1 MNNLIFLLLLGVCLV
16 PLVVLIPVKMK
27 TSFSL
32 ITATI
37 MAISGIVLATNVL
50 LNDQTWTYTL
60 AITPFFGKIML
71 EIDKLSAIFLLI
83 SCIMSVLVAF
93 YAVGYLSK
101 ITDKTALNLH
111 LISFGT
117 TLFGMIAALTLPN
130 MMTFLVA
137 WEIMSVSSFLLI
149 LLGYQVDS
157 YQVDNQKDNENNNE
171 KENILKQAIN
181 YFVQMHVGAVFLL
194 VGALIVHSDTGS
206 FDFSSIKNYSGSS
219 LMLFFV
225 FFVGFGMKAGFLP
238 MQSWLPKTHS
248 VAPFNWSLMS
258 TIMINMGIYGLFR
271 ILLYTPAKKLEIGI
285 FLLII
290 SVMTAIYGIVN
301 AAMQKDL
308 KKLLA
313 FSSSENMGIVGIG
326 MGLGTLGVAL
336 GNNSMA
342 FLGYIGALL
351 HVFNH
356 TLFKSLLFYS
366 AGAVYCQLGTKNI
379 EQLGGVLKKMP
390 YSGSFFLLASMA
402 IAGLPPFNGFI
413 SEFLMYEGFLK
424 GLKDSFVSVEVLL
437 LIGMIGLTLTGGLS
451 IYTFTKAFGLGF
463 LGVPR
468 TEKVKKA
475 KEVGFLMLIPQILVT
490 ILILSVALA
499 PTIYFHIYAD
509 LTHIFVPPTESIEKL
524 EIYALERDAII
535 TFVFLA
541 LIAVIFA
548 IRTFKVRQ
556 NKQSYNAT
564 WGCGYLGSS
573 PKIQYTATSYA
584 NYFVKLAAPIIGYKV
599 KTRAIAPTDIFPTN
613 RHFESEVYDKIEV
626 GIINKIINALKW
638 TLRKVAIIETGKT
651 QHYILY
657 AFMFMLLL
665 FLLTFFNVL

>member
-1 MNNLIFLLLLGVCLV
+1 MDNLILLLLLGVCLV
-16 PLVVLIPVKMK
+16 PFVVLIPTKMK

-32 ITATI
+32 ITTTI
-37 MAISGIVLATNVL
+37 MAISGIMLATNVL
-50 LNDQTWTYTL
+50 ISNQTWIYEFATSPL
-60 AITPFFGKIML
+60 FGKIML
-71 EIDKLSAIFLLI
+71 EIDKLAAIFLLI
-83 SCIMSVLVAF
+83 SCVMSVLAAF
-93 YAVGYLSK
+93 YAIGYLSK
-101 ITDKTALNLH
+101 MQDKSSLNLH
-111 LISFGT
+111 LIVFGT
-117 TLFGMIAALTLPN
+117 TLFGMIAALILPN

-137 WEIMSVSSFLLI
+137 WEVMSVSSFLLI
-149 LLGYQVDS
+149 LLGYHND
-157 YQVDNQKDNENNNE
+157 NNE
-171 KENILKQAIN
+171 QKAEVLKQAVN
-181 YFVQMHVGAVFLL
+181 YFIQMHVGAVFLL
-194 VGALIVHSDTGS
+194 VGALMVQANTGS
-206 FDFSSIKNYSGSS
+206 FDFASIKNYSGSP
-219 LMLFFV
+219 LILFFA
-225 FFVGFGMKAGFLP
+225 FFIGFGMKSGFLP

-271 ILLYTPAKKLEIGI
+271 ILLYTPSKKLEIGV

-366 AGAVYCQLGTKNI
+366 AGAVYSQLGTKNT

-437 LIGMIGLTLTGGLS
+437 LIGMVGLTLTGGLS
-451 IYTFTKAFGLGF
+451 IYTFTKAFGLSF

-468 TEKVKKA
+468 TEKVKEA
-475 KEVGFLMLIPQILVT
+475 KEVNFLMLIPQILVT

-524 EIYALERDAII
+524 EIYALERDTII

-541 LIAVIFA
+541 LVGVIFA

-556 NKQSYNAT
+556 NKESYNAT

-584 NYFVKLAAPIIGYKV
+584 NYFVKLAAPIIGYKA
-599 KTRAIAPTDIFPTN
+599 KTRSIAPTDIFPTN

-626 GIINKIINALKW
+626 GVINKIINALKW
-638 TLRKVAIIETGKT
+638 LLSKVAIIETGKT

-665 FLLTFFNVL
+665 FLLTFFNIL

>member
-1 MNNLIFLLLLGVCLV
+1 MDNLIFLLLLGVCLV
-16 PLVVLIPVKMK
+16 PFVVLIPVKMK

-32 ITATI
+32 ITTTTMATAGI
-37 MAISGIVLATNVL
+37 MLATSVL
-50 LNDQTWTYTL
+50 LNDQTWLYTFATSPL
-60 AITPFFGKIML
+60 FGKIML

-83 SCIMSVLVAF
+83 SCVMSVLVAF

-101 ITDKTALNLH
+101 TQDKSSLNLH

-117 TLFGMIAALTLPN
+117 TFFGMIAALMLPN

-149 LLGYQVDS
+149 LLD
-157 YQVDNQKDNENNNE
+157 YQVDNQDDSNEQKAE
-171 KENILKQAIN
+171 LLKQAVN

-194 VGALIVHSDTGS
+194 VGALLVQTNTGN
-206 FDFSSIKNYSGSS
+206 FDFASIKTYSGSS
-219 LMLFFV
+219 LGLFFV

-258 TIMINMGIYGLFR
+258 TIMINMGIYGIFR
-271 ILLYTPAKKLEIGI
+271 FLLHVPAKKLEIGI

-336 GNNSMA
+336 NNNSMA

-356 TLFKSLLFYS
+356 TLLKSLLFYS
-366 AGAVYCQLGTKNI
+366 AGAVYFQLGTKNI
-379 EQLGGVLKKMP
+379 EQLGGVLKRMP

-437 LIGMIGLTLTGGLS
+437 LIGMVGLTLTGGLS
-451 IYTFTKAFGLGF
+451 IFTFTKAFGLSF

-468 TEKVKKA
+468 TEKVKQA
-475 KEVGFLMLIPQILVT
+475 KEVNFLMLFPQILVT
-490 ILILSVALA
+490 IIILSVALA

-535 TFVFLA
+535 TVVFLA
-541 LIAVIFA
+541 LVAVIFA
-548 IRTFKVRQ
+548 IRTFKVQQ
-556 NKQSYNAT
+556 NKESYNAT
-564 WGCGYLGSS
+564 WGCGYLGKS
-573 PKIQYTATSYA
+573 PRIQYTATSYA
-584 NYFVKLAAPIIGYKV
+584 NYLVKLAAPIIGYKA
-599 KTRAIAPTDIFPTN
+599 KTRSIAPADIFPTN

-638 TLRKVAIIETGKT
+638 TLRKAAIIETGKT

-665 FLLTFFNVL
+665 FLLTFFNIL